1 MVQEQ
6 AAKAAD
12 VAAEVEQEAASLQAA
27 STSAQ
32 EDSLAAAAAL
42 ARLGE
47 DLRKSEV
54 RRGAPPQRAYDFC
67 FVQHMCAS
75 TCARA
80 RSVAPLQSMHR
91 VCNLRCEAAYE
102 TTTCVAFGGPIRLGR
117 LLQGARLDTQ
127 RALAEERV
135 AKEMVQERCA
145 SMQQVRCPLQCT
157 ALLSSS

>member
-1 MVQEQ
+1 MGTDRAGGLQPSTHELTCSLSVLQEQ

-12 VAAEVEQEAASLQAA
+12 VAAEVEQEAASLREA

-54 RRGAPPQRAYDFC
+54 NCD
-67 FVQHMCAS
+67 
-75 TCARA
+75 
-80 RSVAPLQSMHR
+80 APLQHACDMFLQQRMTGHVLLS
-91 VCNLRCEAAYE
+91 AAPL
-102 TTTCVAFGGPIRLGR
+102 TTLTW
-117 LLQGARLDTQ
+117 LQGARLDTQ

-145 SMQQVRCPLQCT
+145 SIQQVRCALQG
-157 ALLSSS
+157 LLASRSRR